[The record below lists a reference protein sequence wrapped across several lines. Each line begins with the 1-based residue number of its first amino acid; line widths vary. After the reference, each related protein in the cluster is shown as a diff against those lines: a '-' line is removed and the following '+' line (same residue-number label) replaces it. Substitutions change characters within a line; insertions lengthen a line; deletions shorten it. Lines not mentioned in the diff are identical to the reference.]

1 MPRWFNIFRK
11 NFAPIGTILADKVRD
26 LTAMSI
32 LIAGKQPIQSIITL
46 TVVMD
51 FFCGDYFVEVVGW
64 VRIDWVRSVMVCQL
78 KSERS

>member
-1 MPRWFNIFRK
+1 
-11 NFAPIGTILADKVRD
+11 
-26 LTAMSI
+26 MSI
-32 LIAGKQPIQSIITL
+32 LIVGKQPIQSIIAL

-51 FFCGDYFVEVVGW
+51 FLCGDYFVEVVGW

>member
-32 LIAGKQPIQSIITL
+32 LIVGKQPIQSIIAL
-46 TVVMD
+46 TVVMG
-51 FFCGDYFVEVVGW
+51 FLCGDYFVEVVGW

>member
-1 MPRWFNIFRK
+1 
-11 NFAPIGTILADKVRD
+11 
-26 LTAMSI
+26 MSDEPPT
-32 LIAGKQPIQSIITL
+32 GPQRHHNKQPIQSIITL

-51 FFCGDYFVEVVGW
+51 FFMWCGDYFVEVVGW